1 MLKHGL
7 PNNLKNL
14 KQLKNNMSKIQLN
27 TIEEAIEDIRQGK
40 MIIVVDDEDR
50 ENEGDFIAAA
60 EKVTPE
66 MINFM
71 ATHGRGLIC
80 APLTEKR
87 CKELDLKPMVNHN
100 TVLHHTAFT
109 VSVDLIG
116 HGCTTGI
123 SAHDR
128 AKTIQHLVKTETKP
142 EDLGRPGHIFPLIA
156 KEGGVLRRS
165 GHTEAAVD
173 FARLAGLNPAG
184 ILVEILNEDGSMAR
198 LPQLKEVAEK
208 FDMKLVSIED
218 LVAYRMKH
226 DSLIQKKE
234 DFELTTKYGTY
245 RMRAYHQVTNKKI
258 HFALTKGVWNDGESI
273 LTRINSS
280 HVNSDILDLLT
291 SPNNNK
297 LNRMFETLNNE
308 EKGAIIFIDKNISST
323 DLLSRL
329 TQLKS
334 LQTDDKQ
341 LVQAPKLHIDERDFG
356 IGAQILHDLNISKMK
371 LMTNSQQIKRV
382 GMIGYGL
389 EITDYINF

>member
-173 FARLAGLNPAG
+173 FAILAGLNQAG
-184 ILVEILNEDGSMAR
+184 ILFEILNEDGSMAR

-334 LQTDDKQ
+334 LQTYDKQ

>member
-7 PNNLKNL
+7 SNNLKNL

-341 LVQAPKLHIDERDFG
+341 LIQAPKLHIDERDFG